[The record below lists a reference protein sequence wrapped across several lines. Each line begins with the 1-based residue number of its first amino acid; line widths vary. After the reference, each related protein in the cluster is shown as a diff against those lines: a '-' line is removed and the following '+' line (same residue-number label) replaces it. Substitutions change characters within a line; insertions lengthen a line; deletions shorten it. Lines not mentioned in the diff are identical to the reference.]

1 MNIQLAKELLGL
13 SLKSSFSLTD
23 AMIAQV
29 GAMAEVTSDS
39 IDLDGRMKDNTRANA
54 IVFHDMVMSAPESDR
69 YGVWNDGKKLFEALV
84 AKKTGLAPETV
95 RKYLGESIKL
105 LKSEG
110 EGLTVAGKLYCI
122 DKPAA
127 PTVDGNRMSASRA
140 ALAEKFDGKDDETL
154 KATHDELIKSGEL
167 ADTQEAA
174 LFAKELSDRTT
185 TADKKKA
192 QDQKDIISAYKKT
205 IRDSITDADVSMLPV
220 ISCLIKPQGSKQID
234 WAESVKGAFQEQ
246 KFKS

>member
-1 MNIQLAKELLGL
+1 MNIQTAKELLGL

-39 IDLDGRMKDNTRANA
+39 IELDGRMKDNTIANA

-69 YGVWNDGKKLFEALV
+69 YGVWNDGKKLFEAMV

-95 RKYLGESIKL
+95 RKYLGDSIKL

-110 EGLTVAGKLYCI
+110 EGLTVNGKLYCI

-127 PTVDGNRMSASRA
+127 PTVDGKRMSAKRKE
-140 ALAEKFDGKDDETL
+140 LHDKFDGKTDDTL
-154 KATHDELIKSGEL
+154 KETHDELIKSGAL

-174 LFAKELSDRTT
+174 LFAKELADRTIA
-185 TADKKKA
+185 ADKKETE
-192 QDQKDIISAYKKT
+192 DQKTIVSAYKKT
-205 IRDSITDADVSMLPV
+205 IRESVTDADVTMLPV
-220 ISCLIKPQGSKQID
+220 ISCLIKPQGSKQIA
-234 WAESVKGAFQEQ
+234 WAESVKGTFKEQ
-246 KFKS
+246 KFS

>member
-1 MNIQLAKELLGL
+1 MNISQAKELLGL
-13 SLKSSFSLTD
+13 SLKSSFNLTD

-39 IDLDGRMKDNTRANA
+39 IDLDGRMKDNTKANA

-110 EGLTVAGKLYCI
+110 EGLTVDGKLYCI

-127 PTVDGNRMSASRA
+127 PTVDGKRMSAKRA
-140 ALAEKFDGKDDETL
+140 EIEAKFKGKADETL
-154 KATHDELIKSGEL
+154 KETHDELIKSGEL
-167 ADTQEAA
+167 ANTQEAA
-174 LFAKELSDRTT
+174 LFAKELADRSKAAET
-185 TADKKKA
+185 KKA
-192 QDQKDIISAYKKT
+192 QEQKDIHSAYKKT
-205 IRDSITDADVSMLPV
+205 IRESITDADVTMLPV
-220 ISCLIKPQGSKQID
+220 ISCLIKPQGSKQIA
-234 WAESVKGAFQEQ
+234 WAESVKGAFQDQ

>member
-1 MNIQLAKELLGL
+1 MNIQTAKELLGL

-39 IDLDGRMKDNTRANA
+39 IELDGRMKDNTIANA

-69 YGVWNDGKKLFEALV
+69 YGVWNDGKKLFEAMV

-110 EGLTVAGKLYCI
+110 EGLTVNGKLYCI

-127 PTVDGNRMSASRA
+127 PTVDGKRMSAKRKE
-140 ALAEKFDGKDDETL
+140 LHDKFDGKTDDTL
-154 KATHDELIKSGEL
+154 KETHDELIKSGAL

-174 LFAKELSDRTT
+174 LFAKELADRTIA
-185 TADKKKA
+185 ADKKETE
-192 QDQKDIISAYKKT
+192 DQKTIVSAYKKT
-205 IRDSITDADVSMLPV
+205 IRESVTDADVTMLPV
-220 ISCLIKPQGSKQID
+220 ISCLIKPQGSKQIA
-234 WAESVKGAFQEQ
+234 WAESVKGTFKEQ
-246 KFKS
+246 KFS